1 MRTIQDKDTFF
12 KENSLS
18 ASLQGL
24 PGSYQIC
31 FSSRDYNEEKPYFFI
46 QKIIELCKD
55 LGIKQSID
63 GDEDNWLFAS
73 FVGVPDDLVLE
84 FIMKFNNYYDKSLDK
99 NEILLYNY

>member
-1 MRTIQDKDTFF
+1 MRTIQDEDTFF
-12 KENSLS
+12 KKNSLS

-31 FSSRDYNEEKPYFFI
+31 FSSKDYNEERPYFFI
-46 QKIIELCKD
+46 QKIHDIYED
-55 LGIKQSID
+55 LKLKPCID

-73 FVGVPDDLVLE
+73 FVGVPDDLVLD
-84 FIMKFNNYYDKSLDK
+84 FIIKFNNYYKKSLDK